1 MQNISGG
8 SPGKNNSKSLYDN
21 MTNSHNLLYG
31 CCCSVSMLVFIKM
44 LFSATCSTCTVTLA
58 FPRFWKEMACET
70 MSKDFAALDG
80 PGEVYIWKERKK
92 ERDIENEKIS
102 ERTM

>member
-1 MQNISGG
+1 
-8 SPGKNNSKSLYDN
+8 
-21 MTNSHNLLYG
+21 
-31 CCCSVSMLVFIKM
+31 
-44 LFSATCSTCTVTLA
+44 
-58 FPRFWKEMACET
+58 